1 VGRSPSQSAACDVR
15 VLVGSIDFD
24 GSGSNVG
31 RMNVLMNETNEQR
44 NVCVLRR
51 TRGVINYRTKLHV
64 YDSTRCQ
71 SLGNNMNTQRSSLA
85 LDTLVSHPL
94 FLVHFSFSRRTF
106 TLSLSP
112 SVSVS
117 LPLSLSLSLSL
128 PLSLSHSLS
137 HPLSLSHSRS
147 PVMNSFTRPSAC
159 RVDTSEKRSSTRV
172 RTRRR
177 TLASELGYSAIRREH
192 RRAPSRRRTW
202 HPPCTRQRKA

>member
-71 SLGNNMNTQRSSLA
+71 SLGNNMNTHKDPRWRWNLWSL
-85 LDTLVSHPL
+85 TL
-94 FLVHFSFSRRTF
+94 FF
-106 TLSLSP
+106 
-112 SVSVS
+112 S
-117 LPLSLSLSLSL
+117 LPLYLSLSLSLS
-128 PLSLSHSLS
+128 PSLSLSLS
-137 HPLSLSHSRS
+137 LSLSHSRS

>member
-1 VGRSPSQSAACDVR
+1 MGRSPSQSAACDVR

-85 LDTLVSHPL
+85 LESLVSHPL
-94 FLVHFSFSRRTF
+94 FLVHFSFSRGELSPS
-106 TLSLSP
+106 LSLSP

-117 LPLSLSLSLSL
+117 LPLSLSLSL
-128 PLSLSHSLS
+128 PLSLSLS
-137 HPLSLSHSRS
+137 LSLSHSRS

>member
-85 LDTLVSHPL
+85 LESLVSHPL
-94 FLVHFSFSRRTF
+94 FLVHFSFSRGE
-106 TLSLSP
+106 LSP
-112 SVSVS
+112 SLS
-117 LPLSLSLSLSL
+117 LPLYLSLSLSLS
-128 PLSLSHSLS
+128 PSLSLSL
-137 HPLSLSHSRS
+137 SRS

>member
-64 YDSTRCQ
+64 YDSTRC
-71 SLGNNMNTQRSSLA
+71 LGNNMNTHKDPRWRWNLWSLNSQ
-85 LDTLVSHPL
+85 T
-94 FLVHFSFSRRTF
+94 SFSSTF
-106 TLSLSP
+106 FFLSLSP

-117 LPLSLSLSLSL
+117 LPLSLSLSLS
-128 PLSLSHSLS
+128 PSLSLTLSLTLS
-137 HPLSLSHSRS
+137 LSLSHSRS

>member
-1 VGRSPSQSAACDVR
+1 MGRSPSQSAACDVR

-85 LDTLVSHPL
+85 LESLVSHPL
-94 FLVHFSFSRRTF
+94 FLVHFSFSRGE
-106 TLSLSP
+106 LSP
-112 SVSVS
+112 SLS
-117 LPLSLSLSLSL
+117 LPLYLSLSLSLS
-128 PLSLSHSLS
+128 PSLSLS

>member
-128 PLSLSHSLS
+128 SLPLS
-137 HPLSLSHSRS
+137 LSLSHSRS